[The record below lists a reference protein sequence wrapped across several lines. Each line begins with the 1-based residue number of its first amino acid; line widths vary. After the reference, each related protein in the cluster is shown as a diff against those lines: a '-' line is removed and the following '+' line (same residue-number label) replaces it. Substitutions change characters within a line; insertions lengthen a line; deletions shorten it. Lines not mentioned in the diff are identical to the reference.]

1 MFCTSLFVI
10 LTFCFWA
17 FYCLSFLRSL
27 IAPFVLRFTV
37 SICPFRPSI
46 YGLWLPLSSF
56 DLRVSD
62 CPFRPSIYG
71 IWLPLLFFD
80 LQSPIA
86 RFVLRFT
93 VSDCPFRPSI
103 YGLWLPLSSFDLQS
117 LITPFVLRF
126 TVSDCPFGP
135 SIYGLDL
142 DLRQI
147 GGFLMLF
154 RFHPPKKLTA
164 TVRIALL
171 NLFCCSVL

>member
-46 YGLWLPLSSF
+46 YGLYLPLSSF
-56 DLRVSD
+56 DLRSLIAPFVLQFTVSD
-62 CPFRPSIYG
+62 CPFHPSIYG
-71 IWLPLLFFD
+71 SLIVP
-80 LQSPIA
+80 
-86 RFVLRFT
+86 FVVRFT

-103 YGLWLPLSSFDLQS
+103 YGLWLPLSSFDLHS

-126 TVSDCPFGP
+126 TVSDCPFRP

-171 NLFCCSVL
+171 NLFSCSVL